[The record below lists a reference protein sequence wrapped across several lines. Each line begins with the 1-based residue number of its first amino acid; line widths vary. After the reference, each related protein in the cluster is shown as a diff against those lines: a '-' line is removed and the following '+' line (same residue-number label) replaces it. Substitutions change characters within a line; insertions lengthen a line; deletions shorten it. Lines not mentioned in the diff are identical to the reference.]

1 MGIIVYIA
9 VSLFASC
16 CSFSA
21 CFLVLNLQI
30 PLNSVHLLL
39 GLIHLQH
46 FEPASLL
53 ALGYCEALRY
63 TNYT

>member
-9 VSLFASC
+9 VSLFASR

-21 CFLVLNLQI
+21 CSLVLNLQI

-46 FEPASLL
+46 LSQQACQLL
-53 ALGYCEALRY
+53 ATVKLCYIQDY
-63 TNYT
+63 T